1 MPEEIAGKEE
11 LTFAT
16 LMQLKE
22 KELSLSLLSK
32 EETLKNKISS
42 PLLNR
47 PGLALAGFIDNF
59 DDNRVQIL
67 GLTEIGYIK
76 SLSSTKRYDVIK
88 NIFSQFHIPG
98 IIIANGQSP
107 NRELVFLADEH
118 NIALL
123 QSRLSTEETFQKL
136 DSFLREWFAPSKSIH
151 ATLVDVFGVGILI
164 TGQSG
169 IGKSEC
175 GLDLVTRGH
184 RLVADDVVKVK
195 KKGNILI
202 GSANPKLGHFM
213 EIRGIGLIDLE
224 SMFGVKAVRLQ
235 KRIETQV
242 ELIPWRHNMDYER
255 IGLKE
260 RFNRILDIE
269 IPIIY
274 LPVSPGKNISSII
287 EIIAMNHMLK
297 VYGYSAPEA
306 FDGRLKKE
314 IERQNRTRGYL
325 ETDRE

>member
-1 MPEEIAGKEE
+1 MPEEVTGKEE
-11 LTFAT
+11 LTFET
-16 LMQLKE
+16 FIQLKE
-22 KELSLSLLSK
+22 KELSLTLLSK
-32 EETLKNKISS
+32 VETLKNKISN
-42 PLLNR
+42 PFVNR
-47 PGLALAGFIDNF
+47 PGLALAGFLDNF
-59 DDNRVQIL
+59 DDDRIQIL
-67 GLTEIGYIK
+67 GLTEIGYLK
-76 SLSSTKRYDVIK
+76 SLASTKRYDVIK

-107 NRELVFLADEH
+107 NRELVFLADEY

-123 QSRLSTEETFQKL
+123 QSRLSTEKIFQKL

-195 KKGNILI
+195 KKGDIII
-202 GSANPKLGHFM
+202 GAANPKLGHFM
-213 EIRGIGLIDLE
+213 EIRGIGLVDLE
-224 SMFGVKAVRLQ
+224 SMFGVKAVRIQ

-269 IPIIY
+269 IPIVY

-287 EIIAMNHMLK
+287 EVVAMNHMLR

-306 FDGRLKKE
+306 FDERLKKE
-314 IERQNRTRGYL
+314 LQRQNRTRGYL